1 VRNGLLLKDAARL
14 SWRQMSQPD
23 AAPAIPKSAFAVP
36 IFRQMWIASLTSN
49 FGRLVQAV
57 GAGWLMTTL
66 SSSKQDVA
74 LVQASTALPIM
85 LFSLWAGALA
95 DSRDRRL
102 VMLWSQVFM
111 MVASFALAY
120 FAWSGLL
127 TPLRLLMFTFLI
139 GCGSAFYSPAWQDS
153 VGDMVPRPLLPGAIA
168 YNSMGF
174 NVARSVGPALGGAI
188 VAVAG
193 AAAAFLL
200 NAVSYLGLIVVLMRW
215 KRPVET
221 PTLPREHTLS
231 AISAGLRYAAMSPH
245 IRIVLA
251 RVIILVPAATAVS
264 ALMPI
269 IALDLIGGGAVIFG
283 TLLGA
288 FGIGAIT
295 GAFATSR
302 LRKSQTTNRII
313 LIATVALTSGT
324 AITGLSQSL
333 WFTLP
338 ALFLTGAGWVLALS
352 TFNVAVQI
360 AAPRWVVARSVAVY
374 QMVAFAGMVAGSS
387 TVGWIAEWVG
397 AGPALLM
404 AAAVL
409 GLGLL
414 AALALPLP
422 GADHLDLDPLNRWH
436 EPDIAVPIEPRSGP
450 VVISIEYTIDED
462 KIPAFADVMAERR
475 RICRRDG
482 ARGWTLLRDLS
493 DPLIWTERYQFPT
506 WLDYVRS
513 AQRRTKDDAA
523 LSVRIRDLVSKD
535 HPPRIRRLIERHPA
549 SDMGVQGRVVQEPAT
564 SMTDPTR
571 GN

>member
-1 VRNGLLLKDAARL
+1 
-14 SWRQMSQPD
+14 MSQPD
-23 AAPAIPKSAFAVP
+23 AAPAIPKSALAVP

-127 TPLRLLMFTFLI
+127 TPVRLLMFTFLI
-139 GCGSAFYSPAWQDS
+139 GCGSAFYSPAWQAS
-153 VGDMVPRPLLPGAIA
+153 VGDMVPRALLPGAIA

-174 NVARSVGPALGGAI
+174 NVARSVGPAIGGAI
-188 VAVAG
+188 VAIAG
-193 AAAAFLL
+193 AAAAFLF

-215 KRPVET
+215 KRPVEAL
-221 PTLPREHTLS
+221 TLPREHTLS

-295 GAFATSR
+295 GAFAMSR
-302 LRKSQTTNRII
+302 LRRSQTTNRII
-313 LIATVALTSGT
+313 LIATLALTSGT

-387 TVGWIAEWVG
+387 TVGWIAEWAG

-414 AALALPLP
+414 AALPLPLP

-462 KIPAFADVMAERR
+462 SIPAFAAVMAERR

-493 DPLIWTERYQFPT
+493 NPLVWIERYQFPA

-513 AQRRTKDDAA
+513 TQRRTKDDAA
-523 LSVRIRDLVSKD
+523 LSIRIRDLVLKD
-535 HPPRIRRLIERHPA
+535 HLPRVRRLIERHPA
-549 SDMGVQGRVVQEPAT
+549 SDMGVHGKVVQEPTA

>member
-1 VRNGLLLKDAARL
+1 
-14 SWRQMSQPD
+14 MSQSD
-23 AAPAIPKSAFAVP
+23 TAPAIPRSAFSVP
-36 IFRQMWIASLTSN
+36 MFRKMWIASLTSN

-66 SSSKQDVA
+66 SSSKHDVA
-74 LVQASTALPIM
+74 LVQASTAFPIM

-120 FAWSGLL
+120 FAWAGLL
-127 TPLRLLMFTFLI
+127 TPFRLLVFTFLI
-139 GCGSAFYSPAWQDS
+139 GCGSAFYSPAWQAS

-174 NVARSVGPALGGAI
+174 NVARSVGPAIGGAI
-188 VAVAG
+188 VAAAG

-200 NAVSYLGLIVVLMRW
+200 NAVSYLGLIVVLLRW
-215 KRPVET
+215 KRPVE
-221 PTLPREHTLS
+221 PPALPRESTLN

-245 IRIVLA
+245 IRTVLVRA
-251 RVIILVPAATAVS
+251 IILIPAATAVS

-269 IALDLIGGGAVIFG
+269 IALDLIGGGAIIYGALLGGFG
-283 TLLGA
+283 T
-288 FGIGAIT
+288 GAIS
-295 GAFATSR
+295 GALAMSR
-302 LRKSQTTNRII
+302 LRQSQTTNRII
-313 LIATVALTSGT
+313 LIATLALTIGT
-324 AITGLSQSL
+324 AVSGLSRSL
-333 WFTLP
+333 WLTLP
-338 ALFLTGAGWVLALS
+338 ALFLTGSGWVLALS

-374 QMVAFAGMVAGSS
+374 QMVAFGGMVAGSS
-387 TVGWIAEWVG
+387 TVGWIAEWAD
-397 AGPALLM
+397 AGPALLV

-414 AALALPLP
+414 AAMNLPLP

-436 EPDIAVPIEPRSGP
+436 EPEIAVPIEPRSGP
-450 VVISIEYTIDED
+450 VVISIEYTIAED
-462 KIPAFADVMAERR
+462 KIAEFAVVMAERR

-513 AQRRTKDDAA
+513 TQRRTKDDAQV
-523 LSVRIRDLVSKD
+523 SERIRGLVSED

-549 SDMGVQGRVVQEPAT
+549 SDMGVHGSTVLVSRLP
-564 SMTDPTR
+564 P
-571 GN
+571 

>member
-1 VRNGLLLKDAARL
+1 
-14 SWRQMSQPD
+14 MSQSD
-23 AAPAIPKSAFAVP
+23 AAPDIPRSAFSVS
-36 IFRQMWIASLTSN
+36 IFRQMWIASLASN

-66 SSSKQDVA
+66 STSKQDVA

-102 VMLWSQVFM
+102 VMLWAQVFM
-111 MVASFALAY
+111 MVASLGLAY
-120 FAWSGLL
+120 FAWAGLL
-127 TPLRLLMFTFLI
+127 TPLLLLAFTFLI
-139 GCGSAFYSPAWQDS
+139 GCGSAFYSPAWQAS
-153 VGDMVPRPLLPGAIA
+153 VGDMVPRKLLPGAIA

-174 NVARSVGPALGGAI
+174 NVARSVGPAIGGAI
-188 VAVAG
+188 VAAAG

-200 NAVSYLGLIVVLMRW
+200 NAISYLGLIVVLIRW

-221 PTLPREHTLS
+221 RTLPREGTLS

-245 IRIVLA
+245 IRAVLL
-251 RVIILVPAATAVS
+251 RSIILVPAATGVS

-269 IALDLIGGGAVIFG
+269 IAVDLIGGGAIIYG

-288 FGIGAIT
+288 FGFGAIT
-295 GAFATSR
+295 GAFAMGR

-313 LIATVALTSGT
+313 LIATLALALGT
-324 AITGLSQSL
+324 AATGLSRSL

-338 ALFLTGAGWVLALS
+338 ALFLTGAGWVLALAS
-352 TFNVAVQI
+352 FNVAVQI

-374 QMVAFAGMVAGSS
+374 QMVAFGGMVAGSS
-387 TVGWIAEWVG
+387 LLGWLADWAG
-397 AGPALLM
+397 AGPALLT
-404 AAAVL
+404 ASAVQ
-409 GLGLL
+409 GVGLL
-414 AALALPLP
+414 AAFALPLP
-422 GADHLDLDPLNRWH
+422 GAENLDLDPLDRWQ
-436 EPDIAVPIEPRSGP
+436 EPETAVPVESRSGP
-450 VVISIEYTIDED
+450 VVIAIDYMIAED
-462 KIPAFADVMAERR
+462 RIPAFMAEMIERR
-475 RICRRDG
+475 RMCRRDG

-493 DPLIWTERYQFPT
+493 DPRVWTERYQFPT

-513 AQRRTKDDAA
+513 SQRRTKEDGLVTAR
-523 LSVRIRDLVSKD
+523 LRDLLLPG
-535 HPPRIRRLIERHPA
+535 HPPRIHRMLERHPTGDVTLHA
-549 SDMGVQGRVVQEPAT
+549 RTFHEPAA